1 MINGLYKIF
10 DAAYPPPSA
19 PPGAE
24 GVLGYVGARGETP
37 HIWTPDEWQRFSHL
51 RQFPCWV
58 PDTTAN
64 PAKDA
69 AAAIDAVRA
78 LGWAV
83 MSGGEERAII
93 LDGETG
99 EFAAWYESWANEV
112 LADGFYPVAYGSLHY
127 VDGQFA
133 GSVWAADWDGIPELA
148 AGETV
153 GGTQYSAGVTWEGTK
168 IDLSVIST
176 AMFVR
181 GGIGPRKG

>member
-1 MINGLYKIF
+1 MINNLYKVF
-10 DAAYPPPSA
+10 DASRPPAKA

-24 GVLGYVGARGETP
+24 GVLGYVGQRGETP
-37 HIWTPDEWQRFSHL
+37 HIWTPDEWQPFSHL

-69 AAAIDAVRA
+69 AAAVDAVRA

-83 MSGGEERAII
+83 MPGAEQRAII
-93 LDGETG
+93 LDGETRQFSG
-99 EFAAWYESWANEV
+99 WYESWANEIV
-112 LADGFYPVAYGSLHY
+112 ADGFWPVAYGSLHY

-133 GSVWAADWDGIPELA
+133 RSVWAADWDGIPILA
-148 AGETV
+148 PGETV
-153 GGTQYSAGVTWEGTK
+153 GGTQYGANTTWEGTE
-168 IDLSVIST
+168 IDLSVING
-176 AMFVR
+176 AMFAR